1 MGATLAK
8 LIDGLER
15 CSTWRNAALAVGGV
29 ALSNLAMGGYVLPN
43 IQARRP
49 EALDDGFL
57 VMIDL
62 EPLRSAEE
70 VYRIFD
76 LYEPDILGFVELL
89 YALDFVL
96 PLAFAVFILCLIG
109 KMLRY
114 LEVKEG
120 RWRAA
125 LLLLPFAALPFDY
138 IENALSLFL
147 MSEYQDG
154 QVFPTLARVASI
166 STAAKFLG
174 LGCIGLTLVAL
185 LLRTAMKLI
194 ARRAGSSREA

>member
-15 CSTWRNAALAVGGV
+15 RSTWRNAALAVGGI
-29 ALSNLAMGGYVLPN
+29 ALSNLAMGGYILPN
-43 IQARRP
+43 IEARRP
-49 EALDDGFL
+49 EALENGFL

-76 LYEPDILGFVELL
+76 LYKPDILGLVRLL
-89 YALDFVL
+89 YALDFVI
-96 PLAFAVFILCLIG
+96 PLTFAVCILCLIG

-120 RWRAA
+120 GWRVA
-125 LLLLPFAALPFDY
+125 LLLPFAALPFDY
-138 IENALSLFL
+138 TENALSLFL
-147 MSEYQDG
+147 ISQYQDG

-166 STAAKFLG
+166 TTAAKFLA
-174 LGCIGLTLVAL
+174 LGCTGLTMVAL
-185 LLRTAMKLI
+185 LLRTATKLI
-194 ARRAGSSREA
+194 AQRAGSPRGA